1 MVAQIVGLFYRQRCV
16 TYMSP
21 SSVVF
26 FESEIPDRH
35 CSTKV
40 LWSWCVSLAHTQSQ
54 RIFGTWIWHL
64 QTNQQLGSSNCFGL
78 YIAHF
83 SANTMY
89 EPLKKDL
96 EILPFRWG
104 EPFCIADVRK
114 LTGTYLGFACLGEGT
129 YPTYPKKLPPSG
141 ANYHL
146 FRTFQQFLLPNGK
159 SSEINISINN
169 KTVKFW
175 KVMTFVFSTLLLR
188 ENHTF
193 SSPLPTG
200 RNDLHRFAI
209 CFPEMKHT
217 SHKKVIRK
225 QFFEPQHHPTLVS
238 FPDPASQIEPTRF
251 SPEKKR
257 SMPFCRSS
265 PAAKYH
271 QSFLLGC
278 LGVNGMLC

>member
-104 EPFCIADVRK
+104 EPQMWENSREPTWGLPALVR
-114 LTGTYLGFACLGEGT
+114 E
-129 YPTYPKKLPPSG
+129 PIRPIP
-141 ANYHL
+141 
-146 FRTFQQFLLPNGK
+146 K
-159 SSEINISINN
+159 SSPPPEQI
-169 KTVKFW
+169 T
-175 KVMTFVFSTLLLR
+175 TFFG
-188 ENHTF
+188 HF
-193 SSPLPTG
+193 SSSSYQM
-200 RNDLHRFAI
+200 A
-209 CFPEMKHT
+209 
-217 SHKKVIRK
+217 SHPKSTFR
-225 QFFEPQHHPTLVS
+225 
-238 FPDPASQIEPTRF
+238 
-251 SPEKKR
+251 
-257 SMPFCRSS
+257 
-265 PAAKYH
+265 
-271 QSFLLGC
+271 
-278 LGVNGMLC
+278 

>member
-104 EPFCIADVRK
+104 SRRCEKTHGNLPGV
-114 LTGTYLGFACLGEGT
+114 CLPWWGNLSDLSQKA
-129 YPTYPKKLPPSG
+129 PPLRSKLPPFSD
-141 ANYHL
+141 
-146 FRTFQQFLLPNGK
+146 
-159 SSEINISINN
+159 ISA
-169 KTVKFW
+169 V
-175 KVMTFVFSTLLLR
+175 
-188 ENHTF
+188 
-193 SSPLPTG
+193 PLT
-200 RNDLHRFAI
+200 
-209 CFPEMKHT
+209 KWQ
-217 SHKKVIRK
+217 VIRNQHFDK
-225 QFFEPQHHPTLVS
+225 QQNREVLEGHDVCFFNT
-238 FPDPASQIEPTRF
+238 
-251 SPEKKR
+251 
-257 SMPFCRSS
+257 PF
-265 PAAKYH
+265 
-271 QSFLLGC
+271 
-278 LGVNGMLC
+278 